1 MTIKKFIGKIHLW
14 LGLSSGLVVLLL
26 GITGC
31 ILAFEIEIRNLT
43 ESFRK
48 IETEDKPYL
57 PPSSI
62 KAIAEKHLI
71 SKKVLGVEYPGKGK
85 AAVAAYYD
93 ETNYELVFINSY
105 SGEVLKHKNMP
116 EDFFRIILDGHFYLW
131 LPHHIGQPIAASAT
145 LIFLIMMITGLI
157 LWWPK
162 SKAARKQRF
171 SIKWTAKWRR
181 KNYDLH
187 NVLGFYMTWI
197 AIFIAITGL
206 VFGFQWFAKSLYW
219 ATSGGDKMVEHRH
232 PVSDTSQTAS
242 FSNMADYLWNEHR
255 DDVKENESLGIYF
268 ANLSTDPVEVVI
280 NHRPGTYYNS
290 DFYHYD
296 QYTGK
301 ELPATGSYAGTF
313 KDAKL
318 ADKIVRMNYDIH
330 VGAVLGIPGKLLAF
344 FASLIAASL
353 PVTGFIIWWGRRKKT
368 KATAKPQTQKKFA
381 MAELSQ

>member
-1 MTIKKFIGKIHLW
+1 MTVKKFIGKIHLW
-14 LGLSSGLVVLLL
+14 LGLGSGLVVLFL

-48 IETEDKPYL
+48 IKAEDKAYL

-71 SKKVLGVEYPGKGK
+71 SKKALGVEYPGEGK

-93 ETNYELVFINSY
+93 ETQYELVFINPY
-105 SGEVLKHKNMP
+105 SGEVLKHKNMT

-131 LPHHIGQPIAASAT
+131 LPHHIGQPIVASAT

-187 NVLGFYMTWI
+187 NVFGFYMTWI
-197 AIFIAITGL
+197 AIFLAITGL

-219 ATSGGDKMVEHRH
+219 ATSGGQTMVEHTH
-232 PVSDTSQTAS
+232 PVSDTTKAHS
-242 FSNMADYLWNEHR
+242 FTNMADHLWNEHR
-255 DDVKENESLGIYF
+255 GEVKEKESLGIYF
-268 ANLSTDPVEVVI
+268 ANLSTDPVEVVV

-296 QYTGK
+296 QYTGQ

-344 FASLIAASL
+344 FASLVAASL
-353 PVTGFIIWWGRRKKT
+353 PITGFIIWWGRRKKA
-368 KATAKPQTQKKFA
+368 KANRKSEVQKRFA
-381 MAELSQ
+381 MAELS

>member
-1 MTIKKFIGKIHLW
+1 MTVKKFIGKIHLW
-14 LGLSSGLVVLLL
+14 LGLGSGLVVLFL

-48 IETEDKPYL
+48 IKVEDKAYL

-62 KAIAEKHLI
+62 KAITEKHLI
-71 SKKVLGVEYPGKGK
+71 SKKALGVEYPGKEK

-93 ETNYELVFINSY
+93 ETEYELVFINPY
-105 SGEVLKHKNMP
+105 SGEVLKHKNMT

-131 LPHHIGQPIAASAT
+131 LPHHIGQPIVASAT

-162 SKAARKQRF
+162 GKAARKQRF
-171 SIKWTAKWRR
+171 SIKWSARWRR

-219 ATSGGDKMVEHRH
+219 ATSGGETMVEHTH
-232 PVSDTSQTAS
+232 PVSDTTQTAS
-242 FSNMADYLWNEHR
+242 FTNMADHLWNEHR
-255 DDVKENESLGIYF
+255 DDVKEKESLGIYF
-268 ANLSTDPVEVVI
+268 ANLSTDPVEVVV

-296 QYTGK
+296 QYTGL

-344 FASLIAASL
+344 FASLVAASL

-368 KATAKPQTQKKFA
+368 KATRKSETQKRFA
-381 MAELSQ
+381 MAELS

>member
-1 MTIKKFIGKIHLW
+1 MTIRKFIGKIHLW

-31 ILAFEIEIRNLT
+31 ILAFEIEIRSLT

-48 IETEDKPYL
+48 IKTEDKAYL

-62 KAIAEKHLI
+62 KIIAEKNLI
-71 SKKVLGVEYPGKGK
+71 SKKALGVEYPGKGK

-93 ETNYELVFINSY
+93 ETNYELVFINPY

-116 EDFFRIILDGHFYLW
+116 DDFFRIILDGHFYLW

-145 LIFLIMMITGLI
+145 LIFLMMMITGLI

-162 SKAARKQRF
+162 SNAARKQRF

-197 AIFIAITGL
+197 AIFTAVTGL

-219 ATSGGDKMVEHRH
+219 ATSGGETMVEHRH
-232 PVSDTSQTAS
+232 PVSDTTKTTS

-296 QYTGK
+296 QYTG
-301 ELPATGSYAGTF
+301 
-313 KDAKL
+313 
-318 ADKIVRMNYDIH
+318 
-330 VGAVLGIPGKLLAF
+330 
-344 FASLIAASL
+344 
-353 PVTGFIIWWGRRKKT
+353 
-368 KATAKPQTQKKFA
+368 
-381 MAELSQ
+381 